1 LTGDGGTKAS
11 TFVSQDGSFFNHQGD
26 KLRTLRRAVVTGL
39 GAITPLGLDAESY
52 WQGLL
57 AGRSGAG
64 PITLF
69 DATDFPSR
77 IAAEVKG
84 FDPSHYMDHKMVRR
98 SGRFAQFGTAAARQA
113 LESAGLAV
121 DESTRD
127 QIGIVMASSGGL
139 AGLGPQERVLEE
151 RGPGRID
158 PLLISRVGAHMA
170 GVRIGHVLGVR
181 GPNTTINSACASG
194 ADAIGHAL
202 NLIRL
207 GQAEVLLAG
216 GCEATVAPLTM
227 AAMAIVGALSRRN
240 DDPQGASRP
249 FDAERDGFVMGEGAG
264 VLVLESEE
272 HARRRNAPVLA
283 EVAGAGWSFD
293 AVDETA
299 PDVEGQAQAMA
310 SALRDAGVAAANID
324 YISAHGTSTQLNDK
338 TETAAIKTLFGDLA
352 RRIPVSSIKSMI
364 GHLVAAAGAVE
375 AVAAV
380 LTLRDQ
386 ILPPTINYRTPDPE
400 CDLDYV
406 PNEARPHR
414 VNACLSNS
422 FGLGGQ
428 NACLVLRRY
437 DV

>member
-1 LTGDGGTKAS
+1 M
-11 TFVSQDGSFFNHQGD
+11 
-26 KLRTLRRAVVTGL
+26 RTLRRVVVTGL
-39 GAITPLGLDAESY
+39 GAVTPLGLDAESH

-69 DATDFPSR
+69 DATGFASR
-77 IAAEVKG
+77 IAAEVKD
-84 FDPSHYMDHKMVRR
+84 FDPRCYMEHKMARR
-98 SGRFAQFGTAAARQA
+98 SGRFAQFGTAAAQQA
-113 LESAGLAV
+113 LQSAALVV

-127 QIGIVMASSGGL
+127 QIGIVMASSGALQGI
-139 AGLGPQERVLEE
+139 GHQERVLEE
-151 RGPGRID
+151 RGPNRVD
-158 PLLISRVGAHMA
+158 PLMVSRSGAHMA
-170 GVRIGHVLGVR
+170 GVRVGHVLGTR

-207 GQAEVLLAG
+207 GQAEALLAG
-216 GCEATVAPLTM
+216 GCEAMIAPVPM
-227 AAMAIVGALSRRN
+227 AAMAVVGTVSRRN

-249 FDAERDGFVMGEGAG
+249 FDAERDGFVMGEGAAL
-264 VLVLESEE
+264 LVLEAEE
-272 HARRRNAPVLA
+272 YARRRGAPILA

-293 AVDETA
+293 ATDETA
-299 PDVEGQAQAMA
+299 PDIDGQARAMA
-310 SALRDAGVAAANID
+310 RALQDAELAPADVD
-324 YISAHGTSTQLNDK
+324 YINAHGTSTQLNDK
-338 TETAAIKTLFGDLA
+338 TETAAIKKVFGELA
-352 RRIPVSSIKSMI
+352 YRIPASSNKSMI
-364 GHLVAAAGAVE
+364 GHLAAAAGAVE

-386 ILPPTINYRTPDPE
+386 ILPPTINYHTPDPE

-414 VNACLSNS
+414 VNVCISNS

-437 DV
+437 QG

>member
-1 LTGDGGTKAS
+1 
-11 TFVSQDGSFFNHQGD
+11 
-26 KLRTLRRAVVTGL
+26 VVTGL
-39 GAITPLGLDAESY
+39 GAVTPLGLDVESY

-57 AGRSGAG
+57 AGRSGLG
-64 PITLF
+64 PVTLF
-69 DATDFPSR
+69 DATGFLSR
-77 IAAEVKG
+77 IAGEVKG
-84 FDPSHYMDHKMVRR
+84 FDPSCYMDYKMARR
-98 SGRFAQFGTAAARQA
+98 SGRFAQLGTAAARQA
-113 LESAGLAV
+113 LESAGLLV

-127 QIGIVMASSGGL
+127 HIGIVMASSGGL
-139 AGLGPQERVLEE
+139 TGFGPQERILEE
-151 RGPGRID
+151 RGPSRID
-158 PLLISRVGAHMA
+158 PLLVSRVGAHMA
-170 GVRIGHVLGVR
+170 GVRIGHALGVR
-181 GPNTTINSACASG
+181 GPNTTVNSACASG

-202 NLIRL
+202 NLIRV

-216 GCEATVAPLTM
+216 GCEAMVAPITM
-227 AAMAIVGALSRRN
+227 AAMALVGALSRNN

-272 HARRRNAPVLA
+272 HARRRSAAVLA

-299 PDVEGQAQAMA
+299 PDVDGQAQAMLR
-310 SALRDAGVAAANID
+310 ALRDAELTPAEVD
-324 YISAHGTSTQLNDK
+324 YVNAHGTSTQLNDK
-338 TETAAIKTLFGDLA
+338 TETAAIKQVFGEHA
-352 RRIPVSSIKSMI
+352 YRIPVSSNKSMI
-364 GHLVAAAGAVE
+364 GHLAAAAGAVE

-406 PNEARPHR
+406 PNEARPHP
-414 VNACLSNS
+414 VNVCISNS

-437 DV
+437 QG

>member
-1 LTGDGGTKAS
+1 
-11 TFVSQDGSFFNHQGD
+11 
-26 KLRTLRRAVVTGL
+26 LRTLRRVVVTGL
-39 GAITPLGLDAESY
+39 GAITPLGLDAQSH

-69 DATDFPSR
+69 DATGFPSR

-84 FDPSHYMDHKMVRR
+84 FDSSRYMDHKMARR

-127 QIGIVMASSGGL
+127 RIGIVMASSGGL
-139 AGLGPQERVLEE
+139 AGFGPQERILEE

-272 HARRRNAPVLA
+272 YAQRRDAPILA
-283 EVAGAGWSFD
+283 ELAGAGWSFD
-293 AVDETA
+293 AIDETA

-310 SALRDAGVAAANID
+310 RALSDAELAPGDID
-324 YISAHGTSTQLNDK
+324 YINAHGTSTQLNDR
-338 TETAAIKTLFGDLA
+338 TETAAIKRVFGDLA
-352 RRIPVSSIKSMI
+352 RRIPVSSNKSMI

-386 ILPPTINYRTPDPE
+386 ILPPTINYRTPDPA

-428 NACLVLRRY
+428 NACLVLRRHQGC
-437 DV
+437 DPLRSELVGGRSKETLSRRNAP

>member
-1 LTGDGGTKAS
+1 M
-11 TFVSQDGSFFNHQGD
+11 
-26 KLRTLRRAVVTGL
+26 RTLRRVVVTGL
-39 GAITPLGLDAESY
+39 GAITPLGLDAQSH

-69 DATDFPSR
+69 DATGFPSR

-84 FDPSHYMDHKMVRR
+84 FDSSRYMDHKMARR

-127 QIGIVMASSGGL
+127 RIGIVMASSGGL
-139 AGLGPQERVLEE
+139 AGFGPQERILEE

-272 HARRRNAPVLA
+272 YAQRRDAPILA
-283 EVAGAGWSFD
+283 ELAGAGWSFD
-293 AVDETA
+293 AIDETA

-310 SALRDAGVAAANID
+310 RALSDAELAPGDID
-324 YISAHGTSTQLNDK
+324 YINAHGTSTQLNDR
-338 TETAAIKTLFGDLA
+338 TETAAIKRVFGDLA
-352 RRIPVSSIKSMI
+352 RRIPVSSNKSMI

-386 ILPPTINYRTPDPE
+386 ILPPTINYRTPDPA

-428 NACLVLRRY
+428 NACLVLRRHQGC
-437 DV
+437 DPLRSELVGGRSKETLSRRNAP

>member
-1 LTGDGGTKAS
+1 
-11 TFVSQDGSFFNHQGD
+11 V
-26 KLRTLRRAVVTGL
+26 RTLRRAVVTGL
-39 GAITPLGLDAESY
+39 GAVTPLGLDAGSY

-57 AGRSGAG
+57 AGRSGVG

-69 DATDFPSR
+69 DASDFPCR
-77 IAAEVKG
+77 IAAEVRG
-84 FDPSHYMDHKMVRR
+84 FDPTRHMDQRMARR

-113 LESAGLAV
+113 LESAGLTV

-127 QIGIVMASSGGL
+127 RIGIVMATSG
-139 AGLGPQERVLEE
+139 AIMGLGPQERILEE

-170 GVRIGHVLGVR
+170 GVRIGRVLGVR

-207 GQAEVLLAG
+207 GQAEVVLAG
-216 GCEATVAPLTM
+216 GCEATVVPLTM

-240 DDPQGASRP
+240 DDPQAASRP
-249 FDAERDGFVMGEGAG
+249 FDADRDGFVMGEGAG

-272 HARRRNAPVLA
+272 HARRRDAPILG

-293 AVDETA
+293 ALDETA
-299 PDVEGQAQAMA
+299 PDVEGQALAMA
-310 SALRDAGVAAANID
+310 RALQDAGVAAADID
-324 YISAHGTSTQLNDK
+324 YVNAHGTSTQLNDR
-338 TETAAIKTLFGDLA
+338 TETAAIKKVFGDLA
-352 RRIPVSSIKSMI
+352 YRTPVSSNKSMI

-386 ILPPTINYRTPDPE
+386 ILPPTINYRTPDPQ

-414 VNACLSNS
+414 VEACLSNS

-437 DV
+437 QGQQRSSK

>member
-1 LTGDGGTKAS
+1 
-11 TFVSQDGSFFNHQGD
+11 V
-26 KLRTLRRAVVTGL
+26 RTLRRAVVTGL
-39 GAITPLGLDAESY
+39 GAVTPLGLDAGSY

-57 AGRSGAG
+57 AGRSGMG

-69 DATDFPSR
+69 DASDFPCR

-84 FDPSHYMDHKMVRR
+84 FDPTCHMDQRMARR

-113 LESAGLAV
+113 LESAGLTV

-127 QIGIVMASSGGL
+127 RIGIVMATSG
-139 AGLGPQERVLEE
+139 AIIGLGPQERLMEE

-170 GVRIGHVLGVR
+170 GVRIGRVLGVR

-216 GCEATVAPLTM
+216 GCEATVVPLTM

-240 DDPQGASRP
+240 HDPQAASRP

-272 HARRRNAPVLA
+272 HARRRDATIMA

-293 AVDETA
+293 ALDETA
-299 PDVEGQAQAMA
+299 PDVEGQALAMA
-310 SALRDAGVAAANID
+310 RALRDAEVAPADID
-324 YISAHGTSTQLNDK
+324 YINAHGTSTQLNDR
-338 TETAAIKTLFGDLA
+338 TETAAIKKVFGDLA
-352 RRIPVSSIKSMI
+352 YRTPVSSNKSMI

-414 VNACLSNS
+414 VEACLSNS

-428 NACLVLRRY
+428 NVCLVLRRHQQ
-437 DV
+437 

>member
-1 LTGDGGTKAS
+1 M
-11 TFVSQDGSFFNHQGD
+11 
-26 KLRTLRRAVVTGL
+26 RTLRRVVVTGL
-39 GAITPLGLDAESY
+39 GAITPLGLDAQSH

-69 DATDFPSR
+69 DATGFPSR

-84 FDPSHYMDHKMVRR
+84 FDSSRYMDHKMARR

-127 QIGIVMASSGGL
+127 RIGIVMASSGGL
-139 AGLGPQERVLEE
+139 AGFGHQERILEE

-272 HARRRNAPVLA
+272 YAQRRDAPILA
-283 EVAGAGWSFD
+283 ELAGAGWSFD
-293 AVDETA
+293 AIDETA

-310 SALRDAGVAAANID
+310 RALSDAELAPGDID
-324 YISAHGTSTQLNDK
+324 YINAHGTSTQLNDR
-338 TETAAIKTLFGDLA
+338 TETAAIKRVFGDLA
-352 RRIPVSSIKSMI
+352 RRIPVSSNKSMI

-386 ILPPTINYRTPDPE
+386 ILPPTINYRTPDPA

-428 NACLVLRRY
+428 NACLVLRRHQGC
-437 DV
+437 DPLRSELVGGRSKETLSRRNAS

>member
-1 LTGDGGTKAS
+1 
-11 TFVSQDGSFFNHQGD
+11 
-26 KLRTLRRAVVTGL
+26 LRILRRVVVTGL
-39 GAITPLGLDAESY
+39 GAVTPLGLDVGSH

-57 AGRSGAG
+57 SGHSGVG
-64 PITLF
+64 PVTLF
-69 DATDFPSR
+69 DATGFPSR

-84 FDPSHYMDHKMVRR
+84 FDPACHMDNRTARR
-98 SGRFAQFGTAAARQA
+98 SGRFAQFGIVAARQA
-113 LESAGLAV
+113 LESAGLTV
-121 DESTRD
+121 DGSTRD
-127 QIGIVMASSGGL
+127 QVGVIMASSGGL
-139 AGLGPQERVLEE
+139 AGLGPQERILEE

-158 PLLISRVGAHMA
+158 PLLVSRVGAHMA
-170 GVRIGHVLGVR
+170 GVRIGHALGVR
-181 GPNTTINSACASG
+181 GPNTTVNSACASG

-272 HARRRNAPVLA
+272 YAQRRDAPILA
-283 EVAGAGWSFD
+283 ELAGAGWSFD

-299 PDVEGQAQAMA
+299 PDVEGQARAMA
-310 SALRDAGVAAANID
+310 RALRDAEVAPADID
-324 YISAHGTSTQLNDK
+324 YINAHGTSTQLNDR
-338 TETAAIKTLFGDLA
+338 TETAAIKKVFGDLA
-352 RRIPVSSIKSMI
+352 RRIPVSSNKSMI

-386 ILPPTINYRTPDPE
+386 ILPPTINYRTRDPA

-414 VNACLSNS
+414 VNVCLSNS

-428 NACLVLRRY
+428 NACLVLKRY
-437 DV
+437 QQ

>member
-1 LTGDGGTKAS
+1 
-11 TFVSQDGSFFNHQGD
+11 
-26 KLRTLRRAVVTGL
+26 LRIVRRVVVTGL
-39 GAITPLGLDAESY
+39 GAVTPLGLDVESY

-57 AGRSGAG
+57 AGRSGVG
-64 PITLF
+64 SVTLF
-69 DATDFPSR
+69 DASRFPCR

-84 FDPSHYMDHKMVRR
+84 FDPTCHMDHRMARR
-98 SGRFAQFGTAAARQA
+98 SGRFAQLGTAAARQA
-113 LESAGLAV
+113 LESARLAV
-121 DESTRD
+121 DEFTRD
-127 QIGIVMASSGGL
+127 QIGVIMASSGGL
-139 AGLGPQERVLEE
+139 AGLGPQERILEE

-158 PLLISRVGAHMA
+158 PLVISRVGAHMA

-194 ADAIGHAL
+194 GDAIGHAL

-227 AAMAIVGALSRRN
+227 AAMAMVGALSRRN
-240 DDPQGASRP
+240 DDPQAASRP

-272 HARRRNAPVLA
+272 HARRRAAPILA

-310 SALRDAGVAAANID
+310 RALQDAGVAPADID
-324 YISAHGTSTQLNDK
+324 YINAHGTSTPLNDK
-338 TETAAIKTLFGDLA
+338 TETAAIKKVFSHLA
-352 RRIPVSSIKSMI
+352 YRIPVSSNKSMI

-414 VNACLSNS
+414 VDVCLSNS

-428 NACLVLRRY
+428 NVCLVLRRY
-437 DV
+437 QGQSPSSK

>member
-1 LTGDGGTKAS
+1 M
-11 TFVSQDGSFFNHQGD
+11 
-26 KLRTLRRAVVTGL
+26 RTVRRVVVTGL
-39 GAITPLGLDAESY
+39 GAVTPLGLDVEAY

-57 AGRSGAG
+57 AGRSGIG
-64 PITLF
+64 PVTSF
-69 DATDFPSR
+69 DATGFPSR
-77 IAAEVKG
+77 VAGEVKG
-84 FDPSHYMDHKMVRR
+84 FDPRRCMDYKMARR
-98 SGRFAQFGTAAARQA
+98 SGRFSQLGTAAAREA
-113 LESAGLAV
+113 LASAGLVV
-121 DESTRD
+121 DDTTRD

-139 AGLGPQERVLEE
+139 TGFAPQERILEE
-151 RGPGRID
+151 RGPSRID
-158 PLLISRVGAHMA
+158 PLLVSRLGAHMA
-170 GVRIGHVLGVR
+170 GVRVGHALGVR

-207 GQAEVLLAG
+207 GQTEVMLAG
-216 GCEATVAPLTM
+216 GCEAMVTPLTM
-227 AAMAIVGALSRRN
+227 AAMGLVGALTRRN

-249 FDAERDGFVMGEGAG
+249 FDGERDGFVMSEGAA

-272 HARRRNAPVLA
+272 YARRRGAHILA

-293 AVDETA
+293 AADETA
-299 PDVEGQAQAMA
+299 PDVGGQAEAMA
-310 SALRDAGVAAANID
+310 RALRDAEITPADVE
-324 YISAHGTSTQLNDK
+324 YINAHGTSTKLNDK
-338 TETAAIKTLFGDLA
+338 TETAAIKEVFGQRA
-352 RRIPVSSIKSMI
+352 YHIPVSSNKSMI
-364 GHLVAAAGAVE
+364 GHLAAAAGAVE

-406 PNEARPHR
+406 PNEARPHS
-414 VNACLSNS
+414 VNVCISNS

-437 DV
+437 EQTGSTEQGTRKK

>member
-1 LTGDGGTKAS
+1 
-11 TFVSQDGSFFNHQGD
+11 
-26 KLRTLRRAVVTGL
+26 LRTLRRVVVTGL
-39 GAITPLGLDAESY
+39 GAITPLGLDAESS

-57 AGRSGAG
+57 AGRCGAC

-69 DATDFPSR
+69 DATGFPSR

-84 FDPSHYMDHKMVRR
+84 FDPSRYMDHKTARR

-113 LESAGLAV
+113 LEAAGLAV

-127 QIGIVMASSGGL
+127 RIGIVMASSGGL
-139 AGLGPQERVLEE
+139 AGLGPQERILEE

-158 PLLISRVGAHMA
+158 PLVISRVGAHMA
-170 GVRIGHVLGVR
+170 GVRIGHALGVR

-240 DDPQGASRP
+240 DDPRGASRP

-272 HARRRNAPVLA
+272 HARRRDAPILA
-283 EVAGAGWSFD
+283 EMAGAGWSFD

-299 PDVEGQAQAMA
+299 PDVEGQAQTIAL
-310 SALRDAGVAAANID
+310 ALRDAGVAAADID

-338 TETAAIKTLFGDLA
+338 TETAAIKKVFGDLA
-352 RRIPVSSIKSMI
+352 YRTPVSSIKSMI

-437 DV
+437 DA

>member
-1 LTGDGGTKAS
+1 
-11 TFVSQDGSFFNHQGD
+11 
-26 KLRTLRRAVVTGL
+26 LRTLRRVVVTGL
-39 GAITPLGLDAESY
+39 GAVTPLGLDVGSY

-57 AGRSGAG
+57 SGRSGVG
-64 PITLF
+64 PVTLF
-69 DATDFPSR
+69 DATGFPSC

-84 FDPSHYMDHKMVRR
+84 FDPACHMERKTARR
-98 SGRFAQFGTAAARQA
+98 SGRFAQLGIVAARQA
-113 LESAGLAV
+113 LESAGLTL
-121 DESTRD
+121 DDSSRD
-127 QIGIVMASSGGL
+127 HVGVIMASSGGL
-139 AGLGPQERVLEE
+139 AGLGLQERILEE

-158 PLLISRVGAHMA
+158 PLLVSRVGAHMA
-170 GVRIGHVLGVR
+170 GVRIGHALGVR
-181 GPNTTINSACASG
+181 GPNTTVNSACASG

-207 GQAEVLLAG
+207 GQAEVLMAG
-216 GCEATVAPLTM
+216 GCEATVVPLTM

-272 HARRRNAPVLA
+272 YAQRRDAPILA
-283 EVAGAGWSFD
+283 ELAGAGWSFD

-310 SALRDAGVAAANID
+310 RALRDAEVAPADID
-324 YISAHGTSTQLNDK
+324 YINAHGTSTQLNDT
-338 TETAAIKTLFGDLA
+338 TETAAIKKVFGDLA
-352 RRIPVSSIKSMI
+352 RRIPVSSNKSMI

-386 ILPPTINYRTPDPE
+386 ILPPTINYRTPDPA

-414 VNACLSNS
+414 VNVCLSNS

-437 DV
+437 HE

>member
-1 LTGDGGTKAS
+1 
-11 TFVSQDGSFFNHQGD
+11 
-26 KLRTLRRAVVTGL
+26 LRVVRRVVVTGL
-39 GAITPLGLDAESY
+39 GAVTPLGLDVESH

-57 AGRSGAG
+57 AGRSGVG
-64 PITLF
+64 PVTLF
-69 DATDFPSR
+69 DASRFPCR

-84 FDPSHYMDHKMVRR
+84 FDPTFHMDHRMARR
-98 SGRFAQFGTAAARQA
+98 SGRFAQFGTAAARQG
-113 LESAGLAV
+113 LESARLAV
-121 DESTRD
+121 DEFNRD
-127 QIGIVMASSGGL
+127 QIGVIMASSGGF
-139 AGLGPQERVLEE
+139 AGLGPQERILEE

-170 GVRIGHVLGVR
+170 GVRIGHVLGLR

-240 DDPQGASRP
+240 DDPQAASRP

-264 VLVLESEE
+264 VLLLESDE
-272 HARRRNAPVLA
+272 HARSRDAPILA

-310 SALRDAGVAAANID
+310 RALQDAGVAPADID
-324 YISAHGTSTQLNDK
+324 YINAHGTSTPLNDK
-338 TETAAIKTLFGDLA
+338 TETAAIKKVFGDLA
-352 RRIPVSSIKSMI
+352 YRIPVSSNKSMI

-386 ILPPTINYRTPDPE
+386 VLPPTINYRTPDPE

-414 VNACLSNS
+414 VDVCLSNS

-428 NACLVLRRY
+428 NVCLVLRRY
-437 DV
+437 QGQSPSSK